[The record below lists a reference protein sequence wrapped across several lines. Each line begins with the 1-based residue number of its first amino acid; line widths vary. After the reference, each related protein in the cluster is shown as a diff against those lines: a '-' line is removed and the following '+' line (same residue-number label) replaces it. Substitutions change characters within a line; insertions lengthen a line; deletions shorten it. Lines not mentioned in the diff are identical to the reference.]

1 MKHKD
6 VQQENWD
13 GGNNGVV
20 NSPFLVVRIAMGY
33 FVRFLRPLIKTNV
46 IDFDIFR
53 ETREMFAF
61 LAFITDPK
69 YFLLFLSVVK
79 IIFIKDIH
87 EPSFIGILN
96 DET

>member
-1 MKHKD
+1 MAWLILHSRSS
-6 VQQENWD
+6 NCD
-13 GGNNGVV
+13 GILC
-20 NSPFLVVRIAMGY
+20 SLFTSID
-33 FVRFLRPLIKTNV
+33 KTNV

-79 IIFIKDIH
+79 IIFIKEIH
-87 EPSFIGILN
+87 ESSFIGILN